1 MISKKQLLQDKNI
14 SYGQLYRW
22 KREGLIPDEWFIKQ
36 SVSTGQETYFD
47 EKLIIPRIDKILELK
62 KKFGID
68 EIKAFFRKDRKAI
81 SYSIK
86 DAILLDDVDPYLL
99 KMYLKDEKTI
109 SLNELSIIRLLS
121 KYNNLINGIDYID
134 IIGEDYDKDD
144 SLYIL
149 TSGSDYYLAIG
160 NISFIDPKT
169 KIIFKNS
176 LSDIYAETATLIKN
190 NK

>member
-36 SVSTGQETYFD
+36 SVPTGQETFFD
-47 EKLIIPRIDKILELK
+47 ENLIIPRIDKILDLK
-62 KKFGID
+62 TKFGID
-68 EIKAFFRKDRKAI
+68 EIKAFFKKDRKTVT
-81 SYSIK
+81 YSIK

-109 SLNELSIIRLLS
+109 SLNELSLIRLLS
-121 KYNNLINGIDYID
+121 KYNNIINSVDYID
-134 IIGEDYDKDD
+134 IIGEDYNNND

-149 TSGSDYYLAIG
+149 FNGSEYYLAIG
-160 NISFIDPKT
+160 NIHFIDPKI
-169 KIIFKNS
+169 KIIIKNE
-176 LSDIYAETATLIKN
+176 LSDIYSETATMIKN